1 MKNLT
6 VQIWTVKFK
15 NTEVYH
21 MRFKDLEWKDVVS
34 DRLSA
39 VIA

>member
-1 MKNLT
+1 MKYLT
-6 VQIWTVKFK
+6 VQIWIVKFK

-21 MRFKDLEWKDVVS
+21 MRFKDLESKDVVS
-34 DRLSA
+34 NRLSV